1 MESSVSP
8 QLAAHKGLRRD
19 ILLALKQ
26 AQPLAVRE
34 LGDRLGVTP
43 NAVRHHLKELE
54 AEGLVVYGRE
64 QRGMGAPS
72 FVYRL
77 SAAGE
82 ALFPKRY
89 EEPLTRL
96 LRHVVATEG
105 RAAAVAVLEEE
116 YAELARRLGVELEGR
131 APEERVEAV
140 ARVMGEAG
148 YMAEWQ
154 GADGVFRLTE
164 HNCAIRAVAERFP
177 EICDAEER
185 FFRKV
190 LTADVARRAH
200 IVRGCNACEYA
211 VTFDGAAGGASA
223 DRPAS
228 EERE

>member
-1 MESSVSP
+1 MEASVAP

-19 ILLALKQ
+19 ILIALKH
-26 AQPLAVRE
+26 AQPQTVRD
-34 LGDRLGVTP
+34 LSDRLEVTA

-54 AEGLVVYGRE
+54 AEGLVAYARE
-64 QRGMGAPS
+64 QRGIGAPS
-72 FVYRL
+72 FAYRL
-77 SAAGE
+77 SEAGE

-89 EEPLTRL
+89 EGPLTRL
-96 LRHVVATEG
+96 LRHIVATEG

-116 YAELARRLGVELEGR
+116 YAELAGRLRVELDGR
-131 APEERVEAV
+131 TPEERIEAV

-154 GADGVFRLTE
+154 ASGGAFRLTE

-185 FFRKV
+185 FFRTV
-190 LTADVARRAH
+190 LTADVTRRAH

-211 VTFDGAAGGASA
+211 VTFDRAASGTPAEH
-223 DRPAS
+223 PAS